1 MKPFLG
7 IDLTTN
13 KKNKQ
18 QIGDEFL
25 IQQPSL
31 ALSESLDSSFEHA
44 DETIE
49 KSKIPLPFRI
59 VQYVSGFAAL
69 LIVSGIMRA
78 DVSFAEGYQNAPGLF
93 WAAPICAVIWLLL
106 WLWSRQKSKTVLGE
120 DESTLAFS
128 NLDNS
133 AAAVFEDLSVPD
145 SAKDVDILS
154 FFYKLK
160 DGNIKVVTK
169 GTQTAQCFNP
179 AFEIFSDT
187 ENLYL
192 ANLEG
197 KYAFPLN
204 SITTIHT
211 IKKRISIIGWNK
223 EEPFNKGVYK
233 PYKLTA
239 NNYGSVFCKCYHIL
253 EINYQGETYGIYFP
267 SYELPVFEEVTGLKA

>member
-7 IDLTTN
+7 IDLTID
-13 KKNKQ
+13 KKNEQ

-25 IQQPSL
+25 VQQPSV
-31 ALSESLDSSFEHA
+31 ALLESLDVSIEKA

-59 VQYVSGFAAL
+59 VQYVSGFATL

-78 DVSFAEGYQNAPGLF
+78 DVSLSEAYQNAPGLF
-93 WAAPICAVIWLLL
+93 WAAPICAIIWLLL
-106 WLWSRQKSKTVLGE
+106 YLWSRQKSKTVLEE

-128 NLDNS
+128 NLDNN
-133 AAAVFEDLSVPD
+133 AAAVFEDLFVPD
-145 SAKDVDILS
+145 NAKSVDILS

-160 DGNIKVVTK
+160 DGKIKIVTK
-169 GTQTAQCFNP
+169 GMQTAQCFNP
-179 AFEIFSDT
+179 TFEIFADT

-192 ANLEG
+192 ANFEG

-211 IKKRISIIGWNK
+211 VKKRISMIGWNK

-239 NNYGSVFCKCYHIL
+239 NNFGSVFCKSYHIL
-253 EINYQGETYGIYFP
+253 EINYQGETYGVYFP
-267 SYELPVFEEVTGLKA
+267 SYELPVFEGVTGLKA